1 MKSKVF
7 GNTLYLGRHVV
18 VAGNLELLVLLLGP
32 ESERFPVFHHVDTQ
46 QLYHRVDLNNLLVQP
61 LGGGNSILHLTPLPD
76 HTINLWHRIA
86 VLIFGVEEVSVKNSG
101 VLSKCF

>member
-1 MKSKVF
+1 M
-7 GNTLYLGRHVV
+7 
-18 VAGNLELLVLLLGP
+18 LLVLNLGP

-61 LGGGNSILHLTPLPD
+61 LGGGILHLTPLPC

-86 VLIFGVEEVSVKNSG
+86 VLIFGVEEVSVKSSG
-101 VLSKCF
+101 LLSKCF